1 MRFSRS
7 KAIDWD
13 SPEYKQARFH
23 YLLQILFGESLAENY
38 CLRMSEFA
46 PSQEARD
53 FLVVQNKEESGH
65 LELLTDA
72 VSGMERSPDH
82 VSTHLRKL
90 HLIMEGVL
98 ARKDWAGAIFV
109 QNFIVEGLVVTLFQ
123 EQRKYADPV
132 IENVF
137 SKIINDEI
145 RHVTFGIEEL
155 QKVLAA
161 DHDGFIAK
169 HLILLQRKTL
179 FHAVLFF
186 NDLAWDA
193 DDLGMHWDDL
203 ARVVV
208 EDHVERIKRAGLHL
222 PLADRLFLR
231 AAYLFFKY
239 V

>member
-1 MRFSRS
+1 MRLARHT
-7 KAIDWD
+7 KIDWD

-53 FLVVQNKEESGH
+53 FLVVQNREESAH
-65 LELLTDA
+65 LELLTEA
-72 VSGMERSPDH
+72 VAGMERSPDH
-82 VSTHLRKL
+82 VSAHLRKL
-90 HLIMEGVL
+90 HSIMEGVL

-109 QNFIVEGLVVTLFQ
+109 QNFIVEGLVVTLFR
-123 EQRKYADPV
+123 EQKKYADPV
-132 IENVF
+132 IEDVF
-137 SKIINDEI
+137 SKIIGDEI
-145 RHVTFGIEEL
+145 RHVAFGIEEL
-155 QKVLAA
+155 RKVLAE
-161 DHDGFIAK
+161 DQGGSIAR
-169 HLILLQRKTL
+169 HLVSLQRQTL

-203 ARVVV
+203 ARTVV
-208 EDHVERIKRAGLHL
+208 EDHTERIQRAGLHL
-222 PLADRLFLR
+222 PAVDRLFLR